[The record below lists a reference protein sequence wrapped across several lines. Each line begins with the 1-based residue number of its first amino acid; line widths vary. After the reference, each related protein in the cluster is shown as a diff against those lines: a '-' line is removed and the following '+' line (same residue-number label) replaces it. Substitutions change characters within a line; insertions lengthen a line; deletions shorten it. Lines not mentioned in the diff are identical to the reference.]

1 MLLRSRPLSYPG
13 FLLGSRVHLALLA
26 AEHVSALPQLIR
38 QSKKSS

>member
-26 AEHVSALPQLIR
+26 AG
-38 QSKKSS
+38 SSTGGHK